1 MSANSAIGQ
10 VEKYIL
16 QTIDAI
22 GDINET
28 TLSKGFTVNNTTTYQ
43 QVDTASRAIAA
54 ISKDTYKDTI
64 LVTNISVNEIIA
76 EG

>member
-10 VEKYIL
+10 VDKYIL
-16 QTIDAI
+16 QTINAI
-22 GDINET
+22 GDTNET
-28 TLSKGFTVNNTTTYQ
+28 VLSKGFTVNNTATYQ
-43 QVDTASRAIAA
+43 QVDTSGRAIAA